1 MDLMLDNNIIL
12 DHIGRRQPFYELS
25 RKVCLLGIIGE
36 ANTFI
41 SVNMLTDIY
50 YLLKKDFGSAKAQD
64 LIENNLAF
72 LQLVRVLP
80 DDAKR
85 ALSRRW
91 SDFEDCLVATCAE
104 KINADYIITRNV
116 KDFKASNVPAITPQ
130 ELFERLAQKGFVY
143 EDIEW

>member
-50 YLLKKDFGSAKAQD
+50 YLLKKDFGSAQAQD

-72 LQLVRVLP
+72 LQLVGVLP

-104 KINADYIITRNV
+104 KINANYIITRNV